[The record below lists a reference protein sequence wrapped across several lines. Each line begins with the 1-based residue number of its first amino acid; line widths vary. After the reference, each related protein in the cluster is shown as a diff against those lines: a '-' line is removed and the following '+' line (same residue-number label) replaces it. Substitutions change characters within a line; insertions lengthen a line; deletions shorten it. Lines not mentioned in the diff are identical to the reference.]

1 MGGGSAGVLFL
12 VSRDMRVF
20 RARGP
25 QRNILVFLLVA
36 LGAFVITLFAVPKP
50 SGGGAFSDGATDQV
64 EVPADVGSPVPSA
77 SSPLPGETIPQSG
90 SGVVGEG
97 LRGYSLPLAEVRG
110 LSARSVAGSRV
121 EIWVSWR
128 RDVGRRSQVQRV
140 VREAIVGEVLEP
152 TVPEGPQTIELLIPV
167 KDFPDF
173 LAAHEFGTLSAATV
187 PFYSKEI

>member
-1 MGGGSAGVLFL
+1 MGGGSAGVLSL
-12 VSRDMRVF
+12 ASRDMRVF

-25 QRNILVFLLVA
+25 QRNILVFVLVA

-50 SGGGAFSDGATDQV
+50 SGGAFSDGAMDQV

-77 SSPLPGETIPQSG
+77 PSPLPGETTSDSG
-90 SGVVGEG
+90 SGVAGEG

-128 RDVGRRSQVQRV
+128 RDVGRGSQVQRV

-152 TVPEGPQTIELLIPV
+152 TVPEGPETIELLIPV

-173 LAAHEFGTLSAATV
+173 LAAHEFGSLSAATV
-187 PFYSKEI
+187 PF